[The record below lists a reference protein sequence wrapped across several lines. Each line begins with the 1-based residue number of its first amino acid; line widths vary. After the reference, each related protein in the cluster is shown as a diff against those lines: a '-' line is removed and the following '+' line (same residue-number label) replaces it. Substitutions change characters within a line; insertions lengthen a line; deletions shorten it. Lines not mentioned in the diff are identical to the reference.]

1 MAANRP
7 VPRGVPGGRP
17 PGTAPRGVPGGRP
30 PGPAPRGVPGGRPPG
45 PALRSNFDEGTSRW
59 ATRRAQWRALGL
71 TDEDMA
77 KPKIAIVN
85 SSSALAICFS
95 HLDEIARRAKR
106 AIERAGGV
114 AFEVRTAAPSDFI
127 TSAGHRGGYILS
139 ARDLIVND
147 IEVAVEGALLDG
159 MLCLASCDKTAPGQL
174 MAAARL
180 DIPTIIVACGY
191 QPSGRYQGRHCDIED
206 VFLAAGHHV
215 NGQLSLPELTEMSEN
230 AILGPGVCPGMGTAN
245 TMHVACEALGM
256 ALPGSTPVRANSK
269 PMWDAVEHASARIV
283 EMVTDDLRPRDIL
296 TPDAFTNAVITIL
309 SVSGSIN
316 SVKHLQAV
324 AAEAEC
330 DVDVYRLFERLAADV
345 PLLAAIRPN
354 GEHSIEDFE
363 DAGGARAVMKQ
374 LEELLH
380 TTAMTITGRSVGQ
393 NLAAAVTDDEEVIRP
408 AGRPLGRRP
417 TIVLIRGSLAPG
429 GGIVKLA
436 VADDRRL
443 DFAGPAAV
451 YDSPDAALAA
461 VRGGEVTGGE
471 VVVLRG
477 QGPTGSPG
485 MGMAS
490 QLVFALDGAGL
501 TGQVA
506 VVTDG
511 QLSGLVNKGIV
522 VGEVSP
528 EAAAGGPLAL
538 VQTGDTIRVDVL
550 ARTADLDVPAAEL
563 ARRRAR
569 LPQAVP
575 SAEKGW
581 LRIYQ
586 RLVRP
591 LPEGAVLR
599 EPAHGHAGPAAGE
612 R

>member
-1 MAANRP
+1 MAAS
-7 VPRGVPGGRP
+7 
-17 PGTAPRGVPGGRP
+17 
-30 PGPAPRGVPGGRPPG
+30 G
-45 PALRSNFDEGTSRW
+45 PALRSNFEAGTSRW

-71 TDEDMA
+71 TDDDMA

-85 SSSALAICFS
+85 SSSSLAICFS

-174 MAAARL
+174 MAAGRL
-180 DIPTIIVACGY
+180 NIPTVIVACGY

-215 NGQLSLPELTEMSEN
+215 NGQLSLLELTEMSEN
-230 AILGPGVCPGMGTAN
+230 AILGPGVCPGVGTAN
-245 TMHVACEALGM
+245 TMHIACEALGM
-256 ALPGSTPVRANSK
+256 ALPGSTPVRANSQ
-269 PMWDAVEHASARIV
+269 PMWDAVEQASARVV
-283 EMVTDDLRPRDIL
+283 EMVTDGLRPRDIL
-296 TPDAFTNAVITIL
+296 TADAFTNAVITML

-354 GEHSIEDFE
+354 GERAIEDFE
-363 DAGGARAVMKQ
+363 DAGGARALMKQ
-374 LEELLH
+374 LEELLR
-380 TTAMTITGRSVGQ
+380 TGAMTMTGRTVGQ
-393 NLAAAVTDDEEVIRP
+393 NLAGVAVGDQEVIRP
-408 AGRPLGRRP
+408 PGRAFGRRP

-443 DFAGPAAV
+443 EFAGPAVV
-451 YDSPDAALAA
+451 YDSPAQALDA
-461 VRGGEVTGGE
+461 VRRGEVRGGE

-511 QLSGLVNKGIV
+511 QLSGLVHKGIV

-538 VQTGDTIRVDVL
+538 VRTGDQIRIDVPG
-550 ARTADLDVPAAEL
+550 RVADLCVQESDLE
-563 ARRRAR
+563 RRRAS
-569 LPQAVP
+569 LGQPP
-575 SAEKGW
+575 PPDEKGW

-599 EPAHGHAGPAAGE
+599 ERGVP
-612 R
+612 

>member
-1 MAANRP
+1 MAATRQ
-7 VPRGVPGGRP
+7 
-17 PGTAPRGVPGGRP
+17 
-30 PGPAPRGVPGGRPPG
+30 
-45 PALRSNFDEGTSRW
+45 LRSNFEPGTSRW

-85 SSSALAICFS
+85 SSSSLAICFS
-95 HLDEIARRAKR
+95 HLDEIAKRAKR

-139 ARDLIVND
+139 ARDLIPND

-174 MAAARL
+174 MAAGRL
-180 DIPTIIVACGY
+180 NIPTIIVACGY
-191 QPSGRYQGRHCDIED
+191 QPSGSYAGRHCDIED
-206 VFLAAGHHV
+206 VFLAAGHLA
-215 NGQLSLPELTEMSEN
+215 NGQLTLPELTEMSEN
-230 AILGPGVCPGMGTAN
+230 AVLGPGVCAGLGTAN
-245 TMHVACEALGM
+245 TMHIACEALGM
-256 ALPGSTPVRANSK
+256 ALPGSTPVRANSA
-269 PMWDAVEHASARIV
+269 PMWAAVDQASARIV
-283 EMVTDDLRPRDIL
+283 AMVEDGLRPRDIL
-296 TPDAFTNAVITIL
+296 TPGAFANAVLTIL

-316 SVKHLQAV
+316 SVKHLQAI
-324 AAEAEC
+324 AAEAGC
-330 DVDVYRLFERLAADV
+330 QVDVYRLFERLANDV
-345 PLLAAIRPN
+345 PLLTAIRPN
-354 GEHSIEDFE
+354 GEHSTEEFE

-374 LEELLH
+374 LEGMLH
-380 TTAMTITGRSVGQ
+380 TGVLTATGRTVGE
-393 NLAAAVTDDEEVIRP
+393 NLAGVTVADEEIIRP
-408 AGRPLGRRP
+408 VGRALGRRP
-417 TIVLIRGSLAPG
+417 TIVLIRGSLAPD

-436 VADDRRL
+436 VADDRAL
-443 DFAGPAAV
+443 EFAGPATV
-451 YDSPDAALAA
+451 YDSPAAALAA
-461 VRGGEVTGGE
+461 VKDGQITAGQ

-538 VQTGDTIRVDVL
+538 VQDGDPIRIDVPGRL
-550 ARTADLDVPAAEL
+550 ADLDVPAAEL
-563 ARRRAR
+563 DQRRSR
-569 LPQAVP
+569 LPAP
-575 SAEKGW
+575 PRSAERGW
-581 LRIYQ
+581 LSIYQ

-591 LPEGAVLR
+591 LPEGAVLT
-599 EPAHGHAGPAAGE
+599 EAGPSGAERPSAGPPASAP
-612 R
+612 

>member
-1 MAANRP
+1 MN
-7 VPRGVPGGRP
+7 
-17 PGTAPRGVPGGRP
+17 
-30 PGPAPRGVPGGRPPG
+30 
-45 PALRSNFDEGTSRW
+45 LRSNFEPGTSRW

-71 TDEDMA
+71 SDEDMV

-85 SSSALAICFS
+85 SSSPLAICFS

-106 AIERAGGV
+106 AIEMAGGIG
-114 AFEVRTAAPSDFI
+114 FEVRTAAPSDFI

-139 ARDLIVND
+139 ARDLITND

-159 MLCLASCDKTAPGQL
+159 MICLASCDKTAPGQL

-180 DIPTIIVACGY
+180 NIPTIIVACGY
-191 QPSGRYQGRHCDIED
+191 QPSGRYRGRHCDIED
-206 VFLAAGHHV
+206 VFLAAGHV
-215 NGQLSLPELTEMSEN
+215 ANGRLGVDELTEMSEN
-230 AILGPGVCPGMGTAN
+230 AVLGPGVCAGMGTAN
-245 TMHVACEALGM
+245 TMHLACEALGM
-256 ALPGSTPVRANSK
+256 ALPGSTPVRANSG
-269 PMWDAVEHASARIV
+269 PMWRTVAEAAERIVAMAVE
-283 EMVTDDLRPRDIL
+283 DLKPRDVL
-296 TPDAFTNAVITIL
+296 TPAAFRNAVTAIL

-330 DVDVYRLFERLAADV
+330 GVDVYRLFEQLADRV
-345 PLLAAIRPN
+345 PLLTAIRPN
-354 GEHSIEDFE
+354 GETPIEEFE
-363 DAGGARAVMKQ
+363 DAGGTRALMKQ
-374 LEELLH
+374 LQGLLDGGAL
-380 TTAMTITGRSVGQ
+380 TVTGRTVTET
-393 NLAAAVTDDEEVIRP
+393 LADVAVADAETIRP
-408 AGRPLGRRP
+408 AERALGRRP
-417 TIVLIRGSLAPG
+417 AIVLIRGSLAPG

-443 DFAGPAAV
+443 EFAGSAV
-451 YDSPDAALAA
+451 VFGSPEQAIDAA
-461 VRGGEVTGGE
+461 RGGQVKAGS

-477 QGPTGSPG
+477 QGVTGSPG

-490 QLVFALDGAGL
+490 RLVFALDGAGL

-528 EAAAGGPLAL
+528 EAAVGGPLAL
-538 VQTGDTIRVDVL
+538 VRDGDQIRIDVPG
-550 ARTADLDVPAAEL
+550 RTADLDVPADEL
-563 ARRRAR
+563 ERRRAELR
-569 LPQAVP
+569 ASPP
-575 SAEKGW
+575 STEVGW
-581 LRIYQ
+581 LSVYQ

-599 EPAHGHAGPAAGE
+599 PKDVPYGGGGPQPSYRGGE
-612 R
+612 RHADGG

>member
-1 MAANRP
+1 MAT
-7 VPRGVPGGRP
+7 G
-17 PGTAPRGVPGGRP
+17 
-30 PGPAPRGVPGGRPPG
+30 G
-45 PALRSNFDEGTSRW
+45 PALRSNFDAGTSRW

-71 TDEDMA
+71 TDEDMT

-106 AIERAGGV
+106 AVERAGGV

-159 MLCLASCDKTAPGQL
+159 MLCLASCDKTGPGQL

-180 DIPTIIVACGY
+180 DIPSVIVACGY
-191 QPSGRYQGRHCDIED
+191 QPSGRYRGRHCDIED

-230 AILGPGVCPGMGTAN
+230 AILGPGVCPGVGTAN
-245 TMHVACEALGM
+245 TMHIACEALGM
-256 ALPGSTPVRANSK
+256 ALPGSTPVRANSQ
-269 PMWDAVEHASARIV
+269 PMWNAVERASARIV
-283 EMVTDDLRPRDIL
+283 EMVLEDLRPRQIL
-296 TPDAFTNAVITIL
+296 TPDAFANAVTVIL

-330 DVDVYRLFERLAADV
+330 DVDVYRLFEQTAAGV

-363 DAGGARAVMKQ
+363 DAGGARALMKQ
-374 LEELLH
+374 LEGLLH
-380 TTAMTITGRSVGQ
+380 TGAMTMTGRTVAE
-393 NLAAAVTDDEEVIRP
+393 NLAGVTVADEEIIRP
-408 AGRPLGRRP
+408 ATRALGHRP

-443 DFAGPAAV
+443 EFTGPARV
-451 YDSPDAALAA
+451 YDAPADALDG
-461 VRGGEVTGGE
+461 VRRGEVQPGE

-538 VQTGDTIRVDVL
+538 VRSGDQIHI
-550 ARTADLDVPAAEL
+550 DVPARIVNLGVTKTEL
-563 ARRRAR
+563 DSRRASLTR
-569 LPQAVP
+569 PPAPQ
-575 SAEKGW
+575 EKGW

-599 EPAHGHAGPAAGE
+599 ERVPGE
-612 R
+612 RVPGERGAP

>member
-1 MAANRP
+1 ME
-7 VPRGVPGGRP
+7 
-17 PGTAPRGVPGGRP
+17 
-30 PGPAPRGVPGGRPPG
+30 
-45 PALRSNFDEGTSRW
+45 LRSNFEPGTSRW
-59 ATRRAQWRALGL
+59 ATRRAQWLALGL
-71 TDEDMA
+71 TDEDMT
-77 KPKIAIVN
+77 KPKIAVVN
-85 SSSALAICFS
+85 SSSQLAICFS

-106 AIERAGGV
+106 AIELAGGV

-139 ARDLIVND
+139 ARDLITND

-180 DIPTIIVACGY
+180 NIPSIIVACGY
-191 QPSGRYQGRHCDIED
+191 QPSGSYRGRHCDIED
-206 VFLAAGHHV
+206 VFLAAGHV
-215 NGQLSLPELTEMSEN
+215 ANGRLSVAELTEM
-230 AILGPGVCPGMGTAN
+230 ADHAVLGPGVCAGIGTAN
-245 TMHVACEALGM
+245 TMHLACEALGM
-256 ALPGSTPVRANSK
+256 ALPGSTPVRANSE
-269 PMWDAVEHASARIV
+269 PMWRAVEQAGARIV
-283 EMVTDDLRPRDIL
+283 QLVAEDLKPRQIL
-296 TPDAFTNAVITIL
+296 TPAAFGNAVTAIL

-330 DVDVYRLFERLAADV
+330 RADVYRLFETLADRV

-354 GEHSIEDFE
+354 GEIPIEAFE
-363 DAGGARAVMKQ
+363 DAGGTRALLKQ
-374 LEELLH
+374 LEPLLD
-380 TTAMTITGRSVGQ
+380 TGALTVTGRTVAD
-393 NLAAAVTDDEEVIRP
+393 NLAGVTVADEDVIRP
-408 AGRPLGRRP
+408 PDRALGHRP
-417 TIVLIRGSLAPG
+417 TIVLIRGSLAPD

-436 VADDRRL
+436 VADVGGRGGGRGL
-443 DFAGPAAV
+443 DFAGPAVV
-451 YDSPDAALAA
+451 YDSPASALEA
-461 VRGGEVTGGE
+461 VRAGQVHSGD

-528 EAAAGGPLAL
+528 EAARGGPLAL
-538 VQTGDTIRVDVL
+538 VRDGDLIRIDVP

-563 ARRRAR
+563 DRRRAA
-569 LPQAVP
+569 PVTP
-575 SAEKGW
+575 AESDPRPPERGW
-581 LRIYQ
+581 LSIYQ

-591 LPEGAVLR
+591 LPEGAVLSPGR
-599 EPAHGHAGPAAGE
+599 QEPAP
-612 R
+612 

>member
-1 MAANRP
+1 MP
-7 VPRGVPGGRP
+7 GV
-17 PGTAPRGVPGGRP
+17 
-30 PGPAPRGVPGGRPPG
+30 
-45 PALRSNFDEGTSRW
+45 LRSNFDKGTSRW

-95 HLDEIARRAKR
+95 HLDEIAKRAKR

-174 MAAARL
+174 MAAGRL
-180 DIPTIIVACGY
+180 NIPTVIVACGY
-191 QPSGRYQGRHCDIED
+191 QPSGSYQGRHCDIED
-206 VFLAAGHHV
+206 VFLAAGHV
-215 NGQLSLPELTEMSEN
+215 ANGQLTLPELTEMSEN
-230 AILGPGVCPGMGTAN
+230 AILGPGVCPGVGTAN
-245 TMHVACEALGM
+245 TMHMACEALGM
-256 ALPGSTPVRANSK
+256 ALPGSTPVRANAA
-269 PMWDAVEHASARIV
+269 PMWDVVERASARIV
-283 EMVTDDLRPRDIL
+283 AMVGESLLPSDIL
-296 TPDAFTNAVITIL
+296 TPDAFANAVITIL

-330 DVDVYRLFERLAADV
+330 DVDVYRLFERLADEV
-345 PLLAAIRPN
+345 PLLTAIRPN
-354 GEHSIEDFE
+354 GEHSIEELE
-363 DAGGARAVMKQ
+363 DAGGCRAVMKQ
-374 LEELLH
+374 LEGLLH
-380 TTAMTITGRSVGQ
+380 TGAMTLTGHTVGQ
-393 NLAAAVTDDEEVIRP
+393 NLAGVTVADEEIIRP
-408 AGRPLGRRP
+408 VGRALGRRP
-417 TIVLIRGSLAPG
+417 TIVLIRGSLAPA

-436 VADDRRL
+436 VADDREL
-443 DFAGPAAV
+443 GFAGPAVV
-451 YDSPDAALAA
+451 YDSPAEALEG
-461 VRGGEVTGGE
+461 VRRGEVAGGD

-501 TGQVA
+501 TGEVA

-538 VQTGDTIRVDVL
+538 VRRGDRIRIDVVG
-550 ARTADLDVPAAEL
+550 RVADLDVPAAEL
-563 ARRRAR
+563 AGRRAA
-569 LPQAVP
+569 LVQAPP
-575 SAEKGW
+575 SHEKGW
-581 LRIYQ
+581 LRIYE

-599 EPAHGHAGPAAGE
+599 EPAPGRGDDGGD
-612 R
+612 

>member
-1 MAANRP
+1 MP
-7 VPRGVPGGRP
+7 
-17 PGTAPRGVPGGRP
+17 
-30 PGPAPRGVPGGRPPG
+30 
-45 PALRSNFDEGTSRW
+45 LRSNFEPGTSRW

-71 TDEDMA
+71 TDEDMV

-85 SSSALAICFS
+85 SSSQLAICFS
-95 HLDEIARRAKR
+95 HLDEIARRARR
-106 AIERAGGV
+106 AVEQAGGV

-139 ARDLIVND
+139 ARDLITND

-180 DIPTIIVACGY
+180 NIPSVVVACGY
-191 QPSGRYQGRHCDIED
+191 QPSGTYQGRHCDIED
-206 VFLAAGHHV
+206 VFLAAGHV
-215 NGQLSLPELTEMSEN
+215 ANGKLTVAELTEMSEH
-230 AILGPGVCPGMGTAN
+230 AVLGPGVCAGMGTAN
-245 TMHVACEALGM
+245 TMHLACEALGM
-256 ALPGSTPVRANSK
+256 ALPGTTPVRANSE
-269 PMWDAVEHASARIV
+269 PMWQAVEQAARRVV
-283 EMVTDDLRPRDIL
+283 EMTAEDLKPRDIL
-296 TPDAFTNAVITIL
+296 TPGAFANAVTTVL

-330 DVDVYRLFERLAADV
+330 GADVYRLFEELAGRV
-345 PLLAAIRPN
+345 PLLAAVRPN
-354 GEHSIEDFE
+354 GEVPIEAFE

-374 LEELLH
+374 LEPLLD
-380 TTAMTITGRSVGQ
+380 TGALTVTGRTVGQ
-393 NLAAAVTDDEEVIRP
+393 NLDGVTVADEDVIRP
-408 AGRPLGRRP
+408 PERALGHRP
-417 TIVLIRGSLAPG
+417 TIVLIRGSLAPD

-436 VADDRRL
+436 VANVGGWGGGRGL
-443 DFAGPAAV
+443 DFAGPAVV
-451 YDSPDAALAA
+451 YDSPAQALDA
-461 VRGGEVTGGE
+461 VRGGQVSAGQ

-528 EAAAGGPLAL
+528 EAARGGPLAL
-538 VQTGDTIRVDVL
+538 VSDGDLIRIDVP

-563 ARRRAR
+563 QRRRGALRAPAR
-569 LPQAVP
+569 T
-575 SAEKGW
+575 EERGW
-581 LRIYQ
+581 LSIYQ

-599 EPAHGHAGPAAGE
+599 EPAP
-612 R
+612 

>member
-1 MAANRP
+1 MP
-7 VPRGVPGGRP
+7 
-17 PGTAPRGVPGGRP
+17 
-30 PGPAPRGVPGGRPPG
+30 
-45 PALRSNFDEGTSRW
+45 LRSNFEPGTTRW

-71 TDEDMA
+71 SDADLV

-85 SSSALAICFS
+85 SSSQLAICFS

-106 AIERAGGV
+106 AVEQAGGV

-139 ARDLIVND
+139 ARDLITND

-180 DIPTIIVACGY
+180 NIPTIIVACGY
-191 QPSGRYQGRHCDIED
+191 QPSGTYRGRPCDIED
-206 VFLAAGHHV
+206 VFLAAGHV
-215 NGQLSLPELTEMSEN
+215 ANGKVTVAELTEMSEN
-230 AILGPGVCPGMGTAN
+230 AVLGPGVCAGMGTAN
-245 TMHVACEALGM
+245 TMHLACEALGL
-256 ALPGSTPVRANSK
+256 ALSGSTPVRANSE
-269 PMWDAVEHASARIV
+269 PMWRAVEAAARRIV
-283 EMVTDDLRPRDIL
+283 EMTGEDLRPRDIL
-296 TPDAFTNAVITIL
+296 TPAAFANAVTAVL

-330 DVDVYRLFERLAADV
+330 GADVYRLFETLADRV
-345 PLLAAIRPN
+345 PLLSAVRPN
-354 GEHSIEDFE
+354 GEVPIEAFE
-363 DAGGARAVMKQ
+363 DAGGTRAVLKQ
-374 LEELLH
+374 LESLLH
-380 TTAMTITGRSVGQ
+380 GDVLTVTGRTMAE
-393 NLAAAVTDDEEVIRP
+393 NLAGVTVADDDVIRP
-408 AGRPLGRRP
+408 PARALGRRP
-417 TIVLIRGSLAPG
+417 TIVLIRGSLAPDG
-429 GGIVKLA
+429 GLVKLA
-436 VADDRRL
+436 VADDRQL
-443 DFAGPAAV
+443 TFAGPAVVFDEPAQ
-451 YDSPDAALAA
+451 ALDA
-461 VRGGEVTGGE
+461 VRGGQVAAGQ

-501 TGQVA
+501 TGHVA

-522 VGEVSP
+522 VGEISP
-528 EAAAGGPLAL
+528 EAARGGPLAL
-538 VQTGDTIRVDVL
+538 VRDGDPIRVDVPG
-550 ARTADLDVPAAEL
+550 RTADLDVPPAEL
-563 ARRRAR
+563 ARRRAA
-569 LPQAVP
+569 LQATAP
-575 SAEKGW
+575 APAGERGW
-581 LRIYQ
+581 LSIYQ

-591 LPEGAVLR
+591 LPEGAVLLPR
-599 EPAHGHAGPAAGE
+599 EPSHD